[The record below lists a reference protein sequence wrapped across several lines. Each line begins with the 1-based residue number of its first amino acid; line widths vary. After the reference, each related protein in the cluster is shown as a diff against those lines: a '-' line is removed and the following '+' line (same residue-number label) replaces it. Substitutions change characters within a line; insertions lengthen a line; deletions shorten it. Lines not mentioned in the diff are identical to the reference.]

1 MQVVLLRRMLPRRL
15 GLRRE
20 RQGRILPV
28 WMLCLAWLLMPNLV
42 PLVIMRNQFA
52 AWWKKR
58 EKTAILVLIAFVGS
72 VMLQSCL
79 VDVLGS
85 VCVVGRW

>member
-1 MQVVLLRRMLPRRL
+1 MQVVLLRRVLPRRL

-42 PLVIMRNQFA
+42 PLVILR
-52 AWWKKR
+52 KR
-58 EKTAILVLIAFVGS
+58 LTAFQKKTAEN
-72 VMLQSCL
+72 
-79 VDVLGS
+79 
-85 VCVVGRW
+85 